1 MLRVDDPCR
10 RRINRNVLCGDLL
23 LPVGST
29 WHLLDVI
36 DIDVVDPVVEVA
48 DIKRETV
55 LVNQLDVVDLLVD
68 VLVPIWLG

>member
-1 MLRVDDPCR
+1 M
-10 RRINRNVLCGDLL
+10 
-23 LPVGST
+23 
-29 WHLLDVI
+29 I